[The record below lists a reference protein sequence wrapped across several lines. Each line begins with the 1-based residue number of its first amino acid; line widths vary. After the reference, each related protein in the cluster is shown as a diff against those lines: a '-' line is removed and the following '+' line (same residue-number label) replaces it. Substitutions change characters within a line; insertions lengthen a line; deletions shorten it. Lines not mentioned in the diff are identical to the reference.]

1 MAKQAKATK
10 SSGGDNFTRWL
21 VIGMVTLV
29 VASGAIFSVV
39 GEKSKAN
46 ESFAILSD
54 FKAGPTVVSTVDDAN
69 GAGITFNNGAAK
81 TVDIWEDPQ
90 CPVCK
95 NFEDANGD
103 YIESLVRD
111 KKATVRFHVLS
122 FLGDES
128 VRAANASFCAAEEG
142 QYLDFHHALY
152 AVQSPLENSGFWSND
167 KLVSIG
173 AKIGITSKK
182 FADCVTKG
190 SKIDLV
196 KANYDS
202 MQKFGVQGTPTVFIN
217 GKLWERKSPDF
228 NLAEFKAAVEA
239 A

>member
-1 MAKQAKATK
+1 MAKQQAKAQ
-10 SSGGDNFTRWL
+10 DNTTRWI
-21 VIGMVTLV
+21 VIAMVLLV
-29 VASGAIFSVV
+29 VVTGVVFSLMSQNNKENASLAALDGTKLKPAVTATIDTDNGSAITLNPGS
-39 GEKSKAN
+39 SKV
-46 ESFAILSD
+46 I
-54 FKAGPTVVSTVDDAN
+54 
-69 GAGITFNNGAAK
+69 
-81 TVDIWEDPQ
+81 DIWEDPQ
-90 CPVCK
+90 CPICK

-103 YIESLVRD
+103 YIESLVRE

-128 VRAANASFCAAEEG
+128 VRAANASFCSADEG

-152 AVQSPLENSGFWSND
+152 AVQSPLENSGFWTNE
-167 KLVSIG
+167 KLVAIG
-173 AKIGITSKK
+173 SKIGITSKK
-182 FADCVTKG
+182 FADCVNNG
-190 SKIDLV
+190 SKVDLV

-202 MQKFGVQGTPTVFIN
+202 MEKFGVKGTPTVFIN

>member
-1 MAKQAKATK
+1 MAKQQVK
-10 SSGGDNFTRWL
+10 SGDNTTRWI
-21 VIGMVTLV
+21 VIAMVLLV
-29 VASGAIFSVV
+29 VVTGVVFSLMGQSNKENASLAALDGTKLQPA
-39 GEKSKAN
+39 
-46 ESFAILSD
+46 
-54 FKAGPTVVSTVDDAN
+54 VVSTIDAAN
-69 GAGITFNNGAAK
+69 GSAITLNAGQAK

-95 NFEDANGD
+95 NFEDANGT
-103 YIESLVRD
+103 YIESLVRE

-128 VRAANASFCAAEEG
+128 VRAANASFCAADEG

-173 AKIGITSKK
+173 KKIGINSTK
-182 FADCVTKG
+182 FANCVTKG

-202 MQKFGVQGTPTVFIN
+202 MSKFGVKGTPTVFID

-239 A
+239 K

>member
-1 MAKQAKATK
+1 MAKQQAMAQDNTTRWIVIAMVLLVVVTGVVFSLMSQNNKENESLAALDGTKLKPAVTATIDTTNGSAITLNPGATK
-10 SSGGDNFTRWL
+10 
-21 VIGMVTLV
+21 VIDV
-29 VASGAIFSVV
+29 
-39 GEKSKAN
+39 
-46 ESFAILSD
+46 
-54 FKAGPTVVSTVDDAN
+54 
-69 GAGITFNNGAAK
+69 
-81 TVDIWEDPQ
+81 WEDPQ
-90 CPVCK
+90 CPICK

-128 VRAANASFCAAEEG
+128 VRAANASFCAADEG

-152 AVQSPLENSGFWSND
+152 AVQSPLENSGFWSNE
-167 KLVSIG
+167 KLISIG
-173 AKIGITSKK
+173 AKIGIKSEK
-182 FADCVTKG
+182 FVTCVNKG
-190 SKIDLV
+190 NKIDLV

-202 MQKFGVQGTPTVFIN
+202 MEKYGVKGTPTIFIN

>member
-1 MAKQAKATK
+1 MAKQQAKAQ
-10 SSGGDNFTRWL
+10 DNTTRWI
-21 VIGMVTLV
+21 VIAMVLLV
-29 VASGAIFSVV
+29 VVTGVVFSLMSQNNKENASLAALDGTKLKPAVTATIDTDNGSAITLNPGS
-39 GEKSKAN
+39 SKV
-46 ESFAILSD
+46 I
-54 FKAGPTVVSTVDDAN
+54 
-69 GAGITFNNGAAK
+69 
-81 TVDIWEDPQ
+81 DIWEDPQ
-90 CPVCK
+90 CPICK

-103 YIESLVRD
+103 YIESLVRE

-128 VRAANASFCAAEEG
+128 VRAANASFCSADEG

-152 AVQSPLENSGFWSND
+152 AVQSPLENSGFWSNE
-167 KLVSIG
+167 KLIAIG
-173 AKIGITSKK
+173 KKIGISSTK
-182 FADCVTKG
+182 FSDCVTKG
-190 SKIDLV
+190 SKIALV

-202 MQKFGVQGTPTVFIN
+202 MEKFGVKGTPTVFIN

>member
-1 MAKQAKATK
+1 MAKQQAKAQ
-10 SSGGDNFTRWL
+10 DNTTRWI
-21 VIGMVTLV
+21 VIAMVLLV
-29 VASGAIFSVV
+29 VVTGVVFSLMSQNNK
-39 GEKSKAN
+39 EN
-46 ESFAILSD
+46 ESLAALDGTKLKPAVTATIDTTNGSAIILN
-54 FKAGPTVVSTVDDAN
+54 P
-69 GAGITFNNGAAK
+69 GATKVID
-81 TVDIWEDPQ
+81 VWEDPQ
-90 CPVCK
+90 CPICK

-128 VRAANASFCAAEEG
+128 VRAANASFCAADEG

-152 AVQSPLENSGFWSND
+152 AVQSPLENSGFWSNE
-167 KLVSIG
+167 KLISIG
-173 AKIGITSKK
+173 AKIGIKSEK
-182 FADCVTKG
+182 FVTCVNKG
-190 SKIDLV
+190 NKIDLV

-202 MQKFGVQGTPTVFIN
+202 MEKYGVKGTPTIFIN

>member
-1 MAKQAKATK
+1 MAKQQAKTQ
-10 SSGGDNFTRWL
+10 DNTTRWI
-21 VIGMVTLV
+21 VIAMVLLV
-29 VASGAIFSVV
+29 VVTGVVFSLMGQNNKENASLAALDGTKLKPAV
-39 GEKSKAN
+39 
-46 ESFAILSD
+46 
-54 FKAGPTVVSTVDDAN
+54 TSTIDPAN
-69 GAGITFNNGAAK
+69 GSAIVLNAGSTKVI
-81 TVDIWEDPQ
+81 DIWEDPQ

-128 VRAANASFCAAEEG
+128 VRAANASFCAADEG